1 MNNSITYMM
10 DTSSSLMNL
19 STCTLMM
26 ITYVVMIY
34 SIGFGL
40 SKLALNICRSD
51 YIGRELCRRQKP
63 ACFTPNMLILL
74 MSQKTVMEITK
85 IPPGMYWFEKHFLF
99 ILVTNEVLT
108 ISQA

>member
-26 ITYVVMIY
+26 ITYGVMTY
-34 SIGFGL
+34 FIGFGL
-40 SKLALNICRSD
+40 SKLALNMCRSD
-51 YIGRELCRRQKP
+51 YIGRELCRRLKP
-63 ACFTPNMLILL
+63 ACFPPKMLILL

-85 IPPGMYWFEKHFLF
+85 IPLGMYWFKKHFLF

-108 ISQA
+108 MSQA